1 MNHDSAPNAMRCWV
15 VVRCLIVGTAAIRN
29 VDNINAEVESDAA
42 PVIVSMLASAVA

>member
-1 MNHDSAPNAMRCWV
+1 MNHDSAPNVVSCRV
-15 VVRCLIVGTAAIRN
+15 VVRCLIDVTAAIRN